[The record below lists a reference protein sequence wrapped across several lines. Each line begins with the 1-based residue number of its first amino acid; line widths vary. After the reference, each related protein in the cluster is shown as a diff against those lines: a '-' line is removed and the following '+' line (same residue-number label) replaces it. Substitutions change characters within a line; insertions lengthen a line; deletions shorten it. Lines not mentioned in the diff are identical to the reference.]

1 VNSLAGVFMV
11 FIIIGLSFICLVMFF
26 VFMIF
31 LPEWVGIS
39 GKNSEK
45 TRAEHQGELPS
56 IEKIQIP
63 NQENNTQK

>member
-1 VNSLAGVFMV
+1 MV
-11 FIIIGLSFICLVMFF
+11 FVIIGLSFICLVAFF

-45 TRAEHQGELPS
+45 TRSEHQAEHQGPCET
-56 IEKIQIP
+56 K
-63 NQENNTQK
+63 QEEIK